1 MTKIVHALYVCLLIS
16 NFSQAQTK
24 PGPITSQKVTS
35 QSQPAAKEVL
45 GDSAEPA
52 AKLPVRRVVL
62 YKNGVG
68 YFEHL
73 GRVRGSQTVH
83 VDFTSAQLNDV
94 LKSLTALDLSG
105 GRITGVDYNSEAP
118 LARRL
123 ATLRLALG
131 ERPSMADF
139 LAALRG
145 ARVEV
150 RNANGPALAG
160 KLLSVERKTRTASTW
175 TVETDEISLITDS
188 GEVRSIDLNPATSV
202 RIAEHD
208 LQTEVGKYL
217 ALIASARDQDVRRMT
232 LSTTGSGER
241 NLYVSY
247 ISEVPIWKTTYRIVL
262 PTKAE
267 KKPLLQGWA
276 IVDNTVGEDWNDV
289 ELSLVAGAPH
299 SFIQQLSEPFYGR
312 RPVVALP
319 ESVQL
324 SPQTHAATLL
334 GGNGSLNGIVTD
346 PSGATV
352 AGATVRLVG
361 PEGALVAQTTTDSN
375 GQYSFSSQPTGN
387 YRIEMERPGFRK
399 TVVSNLNLS
408 PGANQ
413 INGQLQVGS
422 VAETVEV
429 SASTV
434 GLDTSMSQLSSS
446 AGKFPVANRA
456 RLGVPARSA
465 GGVAGGILQS
475 MGLAGRNTLTLG
487 ALTPGAV
494 ENSIGG
500 MEAAASGQGL
510 GDLFE
515 YKLKDRVTL
524 KKNQSALVPIV
535 QTDLD
540 AERVSLWSST
550 AGSGRPLR
558 GLWLKNTS
566 ALTLDGGSFSVL
578 ENEVFAG
585 EGLTDPIKPGERR
598 LVSYAT
604 DLGLLVQAETN
615 ERPQHVTRVK
625 ISKGTLTQISELQQ
639 RTLYTVRNEDGAT
652 RQLVIEHPARYSWT
666 LVKGSKQPE
675 EKAPGVHRFRMEVP
689 SKATATLPVEEAH
702 TQETI
707 YQLSDLNDEQIA
719 LFVRQQTITPEMK
732 QALAKITAQKAVVA
746 KLEEEMGNRQKDI
759 ERIVDDQGR
768 LRENMKALRGSAEEK
783 ALLQRYTRQ
792 LDEQENHLD
801 ALRKKIQETEAQ
813 RDQSNDLLEK
823 MIDDLQIEATL

>member
-1 MTKIVHALYVCLLIS
+1 MTKIVHALYVCLLAS
-16 NFSQAQTK
+16 NFSHAQTK
-24 PGPITSQKVTS
+24 LTTSTPQSEPGAREIRGAS
-35 QSQPAAKEVL
+35 A
-45 GDSAEPA
+45 DSAA
-52 AKLPVRRVVL
+52 NLPVRRVVL

-73 GRVRGSQTVH
+73 GRVRGNQTVH

-105 GRITGVDYNSEAP
+105 GHITGVDYNSEAP
-118 LARRL
+118 LGRRL

-131 ERPSMADF
+131 EKPSMADF

-150 RNANGPALAG
+150 RPATGPSLAG
-160 KLLSVERKTRTASTW
+160 KLLSVERKTRTASNW
-175 TVETDEISLITDS
+175 TVETDEISLITDT
-188 GEVRSIDLNPATSV
+188 GEVRSIDLSPATSV
-202 RIAEHD
+202 RIAERD

-217 ALIASARDQDVRRMT
+217 SLIASARDQDVRRMT
-232 LSTTGSGER
+232 LSTTVTGDR

-262 PTKAE
+262 PTKAG

-312 RPVVALP
+312 RPVIALP

-334 GGNGSLNGIVTD
+334 GGNGSLNGTVTD
-346 PSGATV
+346 VTGAVV
-352 AGATVRLVG
+352 AGATVRLIG
-361 PEGALVAQTTTDSN
+361 PDGAVVSQTATDSS

-387 YRIEMERPGFRK
+387 YRVEMESPGFRK
-399 TVVSNLNLS
+399 TVVSNANLS
-408 PGANQ
+408 PGANH

-422 VAETVEV
+422 VSESIDVT
-429 SASTV
+429 ASTV
-434 GLDTSMSQLSSS
+434 SVETSASSLSGS
-446 AGKFPVANRA
+446 AGKHGVANRPHA
-456 RLGVPARSA
+456 SVGSGSGRGMLS
-465 GGVAGGILQS
+465 S
-475 MGLAGRNTLTLG
+475 MGAASGNVMPFALA
-487 ALTPGAV
+487 PGAV

-535 QTDLD
+535 QTELD
-540 AERVSLWSST
+540 AERVSLWT
-550 AGSGRPLR
+550 GTVGSGRPLR
-558 GLWLKNTS
+558 GLWLKNSS

-578 ENEVFAG
+578 DNEVFAG

-598 LVSYAT
+598 LLSYAT
-604 DLGLLVQAETN
+604 DLGLLVQAESN

-625 ISKGTLTQISELQQ
+625 ISKGVLTQISQLQQ
-639 RTLYTVRNEDGAT
+639 RTLYTVRNEDEAA
-652 RQLVIEHPARYSWT
+652 RQLVIEHPARYSWA
-666 LVKGSKQPE
+666 LVKGSKEPE
-675 EKAPGVHRFRMEVP
+675 EKAPGVYRFRMEVP
-689 SKATATLPVEEAH
+689 AKATATLPVEEAH
-702 TQETI
+702 VQETS
-707 YQLSDLNDEQIA
+707 YQLSDLNDDQIA
-719 LFVRQQTITPEMK
+719 LFVRQQTITPKMQ

-746 KLEEEMGNRQKDI
+746 KLEGEMELRQKDI

-768 LRENMKALRGSAEEK
+768 LRENMKAMRGSAEEK

-792 LDEQENHLD
+792 LDEQETRLD
-801 ALRKKIQETEAQ
+801 GLRKKIEETEAQ
-813 RDQSNDLLEK
+813 RDQANDLLEK
-823 MIDDLQIEATL
+823 MIEDLQIEATL